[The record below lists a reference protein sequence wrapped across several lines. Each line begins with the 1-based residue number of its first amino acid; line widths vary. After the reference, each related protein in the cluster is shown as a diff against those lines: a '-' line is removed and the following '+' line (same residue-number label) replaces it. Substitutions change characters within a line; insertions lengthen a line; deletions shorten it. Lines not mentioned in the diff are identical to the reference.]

1 MRVVGRKVHPDA
13 FGTIYIGG
21 VFKIIAVETDG
32 RARGD
37 GTGEGILQQAHLI
50 FINIHVGE
58 TILKHRGE
66 NIAGVE
72 EIVDAVAALAQN
84 YRLVSMGRL
93 AIDFARHV
101 LVYGDGQ
108 NEFAR
113 LVTGFD
119 VLFKEGHFLELAFF
133 KNLVG
138 HVVERKGELGIFVNA
153 VVVVT

>member
-1 MRVVGRKVHPDA
+1 
-13 FGTIYIGG
+13 
-21 VFKIIAVETDG
+21 
-32 RARGD
+32 
-37 GTGEGILQQAHLI
+37 
-50 FINIHVGE
+50 
-58 TILKHRGE
+58 
-66 NIAGVE
+66 
-72 EIVDAVAALAQN
+72 
-84 YRLVSMGRL
+84 MGRF

-119 VLFKEGHFLELAFF
+119 VLFEEGHFLELTFF

-153 VVVVT
+153 VVVVALKVTLLFSGNHLLHQFDGRVVFA